1 MNENKAVELIGVD
14 VNMLLNKLT
23 EAFADEWAAAY
34 QYWMCAKFAKGKL
47 RANVVAEMMEH
58 YHEEM
63 KHANML
69 VDRIIQLGGPI
80 DLFHQRMHKAC
91 ASQYDAL
98 KNMHVTSILQ
108 ENLKG
113 ERCAIGFYNDILKM
127 VKGSDF
133 ITYHIILQIL
143 ADEIKHEQDLVQ
155 LLEDIAAH

>member
-1 MNENKAVELIGVD
+1 
-14 VNMLLNKLT
+14 
-23 EAFADEWAAAY
+23 
-34 QYWMCAKFAKGKL
+34 
-47 RANVVAEMMEH
+47 
-58 YHEEM
+58 M